1 MYSKW
6 QRGSVAVCEEEP
18 VYEDR
23 PVFHPSP
30 GFGTFLFG
38 AFMLGLGIL
47 LGPEIVASTKA
58 GKRHLLKRIE
68 RL

>member
-1 MYSKW
+1 MVYTRW
-6 QRGSVAVCEEEP
+6 QRGSGEVGEI
-18 VYEDR
+18 YEDS

-38 AFMLGLGIL
+38 AFMLGLGVL

-58 GKRHLLKRIE
+58 GKRYLLKRIE